1 MQVQVQNIHSKDK
14 FLSNNIYDIIIENK
28 NNNNDG
34 NNNDDNNNDGND
46 DIHNNINSTINESN
60 SFKNI
65 FITNKNK
72 FINMAK
78 FLSNDTTCN
87 MMFFSKTQM
96 CKNNICV
103 FGDKCKFAHSY
114 NELVCQTT
122 LPCLYGPYCII
133 DSCQRKHFSFNDTK
147 LLHENIYNK
156 ISKVKLN
163 LKNDLKKQNLFNNN
177 LYLKDFNLEGIKSY
191 DLKNKDIKVPKLNLN
206 EERVLDEME
215 SIHTINRERKR
226 FINSN
231 FIKGEKNNQIRKDS
245 LFKDKSPLNTTS
257 TTPTNIS
264 PRERDEKKYIL
275 LKEFLKKNSTYKS
288 NHSNKD
294 DIYNDTII
302 YKTDYDYP

>member
-1 MQVQVQNIHSKDK
+1 MQVQNNYSKDK
-14 FLSNNIYDIIIENK
+14 FVSNNIYDIIIEN
-28 NNNNDG
+28 N
-34 NNNDDNNNDGND
+34 
-46 DIHNNINSTINESN
+46 DIHNKEDLSSNINSTSNEPLINDSN

-65 FITNKNK
+65 FISNKNK

-96 CKNNICV
+96 CKNTNNCH
-103 FGDKCKFAHSY
+103 FGDRCKFAHSY
-114 NELVCQTT
+114 DELVCQTT

-163 LKNDLKKQNLFNNN
+163 LKNDLKKQNLFSNNH
-177 LYLKDFNLEGIKSY
+177 YLKRFSSFNLEAESNKE
-191 DLKNKDIKVPKLNLN
+191 DLSSNNQSKVPKLDLN
-206 EERVLDEME
+206 QME
-215 SIHTINRERKR
+215 STNRINRERKR

-231 FIKGEKNNQIRKDS
+231 LIKDI
-245 LFKDKSPLNTTS
+245 KDKSPLNTTS

-264 PRERDEKKYIL
+264 PRERDEKKYI
-275 LKEFLKKNSTYKS
+275 KRIFKKKFY
-288 NHSNKD
+288 
-294 DIYNDTII
+294 
-302 YKTDYDYP
+302 

>member
-1 MQVQVQNIHSKDK
+1 MQVQNNYSKDK
-14 FLSNNIYDIIIENK
+14 FVSNNIYDIIIEN
-28 NNNNDG
+28 N
-34 NNNDDNNNDGND
+34 
-46 DIHNNINSTINESN
+46 DIHNKEDLSSNINSTSNEPLINDSN

-96 CKNNICV
+96 CKNTNNCH
-103 FGDKCKFAHSY
+103 FGDRCKFAHSY
-114 NELVCQTT
+114 DELVCQTT

-163 LKNDLKKQNLFNNN
+163 LKNDLKKQNLFSNNH
-177 LYLKDFNLEGIKSY
+177 YLKRFSSFNLEAESNKE
-191 DLKNKDIKVPKLNLN
+191 DLSSNNQSKVPKLDLN
-206 EERVLDEME
+206 QME
-215 SIHTINRERKR
+215 STNRINRERKR

-231 FIKGEKNNQIRKDS
+231 LIKDI
-245 LFKDKSPLNTTS
+245 KDKSPLNTTS

-275 LKEFLKKNSTYKS
+275 LKEFLKKNST
-288 NHSNKD
+288 NHKHD
-294 DIYNDTII
+294 DINIS
-302 YKTDYDYP
+302 KTKEEDPYVYYT

>member
-1 MQVQVQNIHSKDK
+1 MQVQNNHSKDK
-14 FLSNNIYDIIIENK
+14 FVSNNIYDIIIEN
-28 NNNNDG
+28 NDINNND
-34 NNNDDNNNDGND
+34 ND
-46 DIHNNINSTINESN
+46 NNINSTSNESLINESN

-96 CKNNICV
+96 CKNNNNCP
-103 FGDKCKFAHSY
+103 FGDRCKFAHSY

-163 LKNDLKKQNLFNNN
+163 LKNDLKKQNLFSNNH
-177 LYLKDFNLEGIKSY
+177 YLKRFSSFNLEAESNKE
-191 DLKNKDIKVPKLNLN
+191 DLSSNNQSKVPKLDLN
-206 EERVLDEME
+206 QME
-215 SIHTINRERKR
+215 STNRINRERKR

-231 FIKGEKNNQIRKDS
+231 LIKDI
-245 LFKDKSPLNTTS
+245 KDKSPLNTTS

-294 DIYNDTII
+294 DIYNDTISKI
-302 YKTDYDYP
+302 DYDYP

>member
-1 MQVQVQNIHSKDK
+1 MQSTKVYSSSYKVSK
-14 FLSNNIYDIIIENK
+14 NIYDIDIIIDNKDIDNKDIDYTK
-28 NNNNDG
+28 NNK
-34 NNNDDNNNDGND
+34 
-46 DIHNNINSTINESN
+46 SYINESLIN
-60 SFKNI
+60 DSNYFKNI

-96 CKNNICV
+96 CKNNNNCP
-103 FGDKCKFAHSY
+103 FGDRCKFAHSY

-177 LYLKDFNLEGIKSY
+177 HHLESI
-191 DLKNKDIKVPKLNLN
+191 PKLNIN
-206 EERVLDEME
+206 DID
-215 SIHTINRERKR
+215 STTNTNTINRERKR

-231 FIKGEKNNQIRKDS
+231 HIKDTKDT
-245 LFKDKSPLNTTS
+245 KDNSPLNTTS

-275 LKEFLKKNSTYKS
+275 LKQFLKKNSI
-288 NHSNKD
+288 NKD
-294 DIYNDTII
+294 DAIISKNDNNDNEDH
-302 YKTDYDYP
+302 DYF

>member
-1 MQVQVQNIHSKDK
+1 MQVQNIHSKDK
-14 FLSNNIYDIIIENK
+14 FLSNNIYDTIIEN
-28 NNNNDG
+28 NDI
-34 NNNDDNNNDGND
+34 DD
-46 DIHNNINSTINESN
+46 DIHNNINSTSNESLINESN

-96 CKNNICV
+96 CKNNNCP
-103 FGDKCKFAHSY
+103 FGERCKFAHSY

-163 LKNDLKKQNLFNNN
+163 LKNDLKKQNLFNNHH
-177 LYLKDFNLEGIKSY
+177 YLKDFNLEGMKSY
-191 DLKNKDIKVPKLNLN
+191 DSKNNQSIDKVPDLNLN
-206 EERVLDEME
+206 QMN
-215 SIHTINRERKR
+215 STINRERKR

-231 FIKGEKNNQIRKDS
+231 NIKDI
-245 LFKDKSPLNTTS
+245 KDKSPLNTTS

-264 PRERDEKKYIL
+264 PRERDERDEKKYIL

-294 DIYNDTII
+294 DIYNDTISKI
-302 YKTDYDYP
+302 DYDYP

>member
-1 MQVQVQNIHSKDK
+1 MC
-14 FLSNNIYDIIIENK
+14 K
-28 NNNNDG
+28 NNNN
-34 NNNDDNNNDGND
+34 
-46 DIHNNINSTINESN
+46 
-60 SFKNI
+60 
-65 FITNKNK
+65 
-72 FINMAK
+72 
-78 FLSNDTTCN
+78 CP
-87 MMFFSKTQM
+87 
-96 CKNNICV
+96 
-103 FGDKCKFAHSY
+103 FGDRCKFAHSY

-163 LKNDLKKQNLFNNN
+163 LKNDLKKQNLFSNNH
-177 LYLKDFNLEGIKSY
+177 YLKRFSSFNLEAESNKE
-191 DLKNKDIKVPKLNLN
+191 DLSSNNQSKVPKLDLN
-206 EERVLDEME
+206 QME
-215 SIHTINRERKR
+215 STNRINRERKR

-231 FIKGEKNNQIRKDS
+231 LIKDI
-245 LFKDKSPLNTTS
+245 KDKSPLNTTS

-294 DIYNDTII
+294 DIYNDTISKI
-302 YKTDYDYP
+302 DYDYP

>member
-1 MQVQVQNIHSKDK
+1 MQVQNNHSKDK
-14 FLSNNIYDIIIENK
+14 FVSNNIYDIIIEN
-28 NNNNDG
+28 NDINNND
-34 NNNDDNNNDGND
+34 
-46 DIHNNINSTINESN
+46 NNINSTSNESLINESN

-96 CKNNICV
+96 CKNNNNCP
-103 FGDKCKFAHSY
+103 FGDRCKFAHSY

-163 LKNDLKKQNLFNNN
+163 LKNDLKKQNLFNNHH
-177 LYLKDFNLEGIKSY
+177 YLKDLELEGMKSY
-191 DLKNKDIKVPKLNLN
+191 DSKNKDVKVPKLNLD
-206 EERVLDEME
+206 VME
-215 SIHTINRERKR
+215 STHTINRERKR

-231 FIKGEKNNQIRKDS
+231 NIKDI
-245 LFKDKSPLNTTS
+245 KDKSPLNTTS

-275 LKEFLKKNSTYKS
+275 LKEFLKKNST
-288 NHSNKD
+288 NHKHDINISKTNEED
-294 DIYNDTII
+294 DDVYYT
-302 YKTDYDYP
+302 

>member
-1 MQVQVQNIHSKDK
+1 MKSNLIHKSSYISKDK
-14 FLSNNIYDIIIENK
+14 IISNNIYNFIIENNTDNTD
-28 NNNNDG
+28 NNNNETLID
-34 NNNDDNNNDGND
+34 
-46 DIHNNINSTINESN
+46 E

-96 CKNNICV
+96 CKNTNNCK
-103 FGDKCKFAHSY
+103 FGDRCKFAHSY

-122 LPCLYGPYCII
+122 LPCLYGNYCMI
-133 DSCQRKHFSFNDTK
+133 DSCQRKHFSLNDTK

-177 LYLKDFNLEGIKSY
+177 HYLNLEGIKSY
-191 DLKNKDIKVPKLNLN
+191 ESNINNDITEVPNLN
-206 EERVLDEME
+206 
-215 SIHTINRERKR
+215 SIEFKDTINRQRKR

-231 FIKGEKNNQIRKDS
+231 HT
-245 LFKDKSPLNTTS
+245 KDKSPLNTNTTS
-257 TTPTNIS
+257 TIPANIS
-264 PRERDEKKYIL
+264 PHEHESNEKKYLL
-275 LKEFLKKNSTYKS
+275 LKDFLYK
-288 NHSNKD
+288 KD
-294 DIYNDTII
+294 D
-302 YKTDYDYP
+302 